1 MQRTTLCLAILLGA
15 MLQVS
20 LVSGQTRSD
29 LWGKDVEKKMNV
41 VFILADDLGW
51 SDTEL
56 YGTTKVRALCFAG
69 VILTFQLTTGV
80 AFLGGRR

>member
-1 MQRTTLCLAILLGA
+1 

-51 SDTEL
+51 SDIEL
-56 YGTTKVRALCFAG
+56 YGTTKVKALCFAG

-80 AFLGGRR
+80 AFLEGRR

>member
-29 LWGKDVEKKMNV
+29 LWGKDVEKKMVTVHGENMP
-41 VFILADDLGW
+41 ILGFMGDL
-51 SDTEL
+51 SDYLVKNRKKT
-56 YGTTKVRALCFAG
+56 
-69 VILTFQLTTGV
+69 
-80 AFLGGRR
+80 